1 VNGKWNKDPMRL
13 GDLEGRQGVVIDT
26 MVFIYLFEDHPTFGD
41 LCENL
46 FNQIK
51 DGLFSA
57 IVTPITAA
65 EVLVKPLKMGQLSIA
80 DNYRNAI
87 RNMPN
92 LSNIKFD
99 AEIGFMAG
107 SLRAKYAL
115 LLPDLFQ
122 VAAALTQ
129 PANALITNDRDIQRV
144 QETEVFLLSD
154 LAT

>member
-1 VNGKWNKDPMRL
+1 
-13 GDLEGRQGVVIDT
+13 
-26 MVFIYLFEDHPTFGD
+26 MVFIYLFEDHPTFGE
-41 LCENL
+41 LCEDL

-51 DGLFSA
+51 DSLFSA

-65 EVLVKPLKMGQLSIA
+65 EVLVKPLKKGQLSIA

-92 LSNIKFD
+92 LSNINFD
-99 AEIGFMAG
+99 VEIGFMAG

-115 LLPDLFQ
+115 LLPDMFQ

-129 PANALITNDRDIQRV
+129 PAYAIIRSVGLGV
-144 QETEVFLLSD
+144 MQE
-154 LAT
+154 